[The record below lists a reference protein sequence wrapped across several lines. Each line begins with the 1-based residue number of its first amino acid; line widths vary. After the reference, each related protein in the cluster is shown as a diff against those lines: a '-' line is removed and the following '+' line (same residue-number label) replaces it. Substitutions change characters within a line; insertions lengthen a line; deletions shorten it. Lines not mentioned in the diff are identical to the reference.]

1 MISAWRSRNR
11 RSSSFLR
18 RIQLVTSALHL
29 LVLHDRQE
37 GTTLARTYR
46 PPREMGSTQ
55 SFCSGVPALPQYAQP
70 PHAAL
75 KADHCDSVR
84 SCTFEAM
91 RRLRRR
97 EYLTARVGLRDG
109 TDELSRVVKRPG
121 VVKVGVS
128 RAQTFAT
135 RPGIREGPQPDEAE
149 SRR

>member
-29 LVLHDRQE
+29 LVLHDRQQ

-55 SFCSGVPALPQYAQP
+55 SFCSGVPVPPQYAQP

-97 EYLTARVGLRDG
+97 EYLTARLGLRDG
-109 TDELSRVVKRPG
+109 TDRIIAGCEALKRGEGRRVVGPDG
-121 VVKVGVS
+121 S
-128 RAQTFAT
+128 AT
-135 RPGIREGPQPDEAE
+135 GNRFGLDGLVIVD
-149 SRR
+149 